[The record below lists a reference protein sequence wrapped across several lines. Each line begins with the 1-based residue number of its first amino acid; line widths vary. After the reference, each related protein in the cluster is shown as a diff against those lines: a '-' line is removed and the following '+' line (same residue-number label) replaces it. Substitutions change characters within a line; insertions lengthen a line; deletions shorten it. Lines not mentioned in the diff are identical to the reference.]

1 VEHHETLLTN
11 PRVWV
16 AVAFFIFF
24 GLLGK
29 KLWTA
34 MTAMLDKRTEAVRA
48 ELAEAMRLREEAE
61 ATLRDAEARR
71 AQAAQEA
78 EAMLASARSEAER
91 IATEARAEMEAA
103 AKRRERM
110 ALDRI
115 AAAEQAAT
123 REVRDAAIEIATKA
137 AQVVLEQAAPEQDPK
152 LIDHAI
158 GGLPKALRTA

>member
-24 GLLGK
+24 GLVGK

-48 ELAEAMRLREEAE
+48 ELAEATRLREEAE

-91 IATEARAEMEAA
+91 IATEARAEIEAA

-137 AQVVLEQAAPEQDPK
+137 AQVVLEQAAPEQDAK

-158 GGLPKALRTA
+158 VGLPKALRAA